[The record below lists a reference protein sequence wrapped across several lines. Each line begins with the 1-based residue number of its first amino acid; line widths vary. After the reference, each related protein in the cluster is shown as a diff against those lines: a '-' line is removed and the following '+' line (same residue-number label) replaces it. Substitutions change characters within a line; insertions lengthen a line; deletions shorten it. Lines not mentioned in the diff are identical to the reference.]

1 MTEFHESTSDHYHR
15 LGLVST
21 ATQEEIQTAYTKLH
35 AEWQELAR
43 KGDEQAPE
51 QLRLLDEAYTT
62 LADPNRRAAY
72 DRSLRD
78 QASDTALV
86 LATQPT
92 GVIIPDSP
100 AVPILERQCPHCRTP
115 NPIQITVC
123 QNCGGQISRPCP
135 QCGQPVSLNQAVCP
149 RCNVPVKEYDKH
161 RFAEAT
167 HVNQQ
172 VQHER
177 REAESRHRALEAM
190 HKVMRRQGVVF
201 WLAVMVACATLTAIA
216 IFVANLFNG

>member
-1 MTEFHESTSDHYHR
+1 MTEFQESTSNHYHR
-15 LGLVST
+15 LGLVPT
-21 ATQEEIQTAYTKLH
+21 ATQEEIQAAYVKLR

-72 DRSLRD
+72 DRSLCN
-78 QASDTALV
+78 QASGGALV

-92 GVIIPDSP
+92 GVVVPDSP
-100 AVPILERQCPHCRTP
+100 AVPILEQSCPHCGTL
-115 NPIQITVC
+115 NPIQVTMC
-123 QNCGGQISRPCP
+123 QNCGKQISRPCP
-135 QCGQPVSLNQAVCP
+135 QCGQPVLLNQTVCP
-149 RCNVPVKEYDKH
+149 RCNVPVQEYDQH

-167 HVNQQ
+167 LVEQHVQR
-172 VQHER
+172 ER
-177 REAESRHRALEAM
+177 RHAESRHRVLEAM
-190 HKVMRRQGVVF
+190 HKVMRRQGIIF

-216 IFVANLFNG
+216 VFVANFFNR